1 MASAVC
7 VHFCIEYAAGRSVGG
22 IGSWRDARAASQN
35 VDVRFERSWCE
46 HMHMLVHCTLCAHV
60 SDHGAFFCFGATLTR
75 SAGRLLQHVGAVIH
89 SMSMHAPA
97 ASLGSSVFY
106 WDRPAP
112 LPW

>member
-1 MASAVC
+1 MASVVG
-7 VHFCIEYAAGRSVGG
+7 VHFCSEYAVGRSVGG

-35 VDVRFERSWCE
+35 VDVRFECSWCE

-60 SDHGAFFCFGATLTR
+60 SDHGAFFCYGGTLTR

-106 WDRPAP
+106 WDRPAR